1 MIRVLVTVD
10 TDILDA
16 IEDTAGRSPKLMQ
29 TAFKRA
35 VSRLRSR
42 ILDDLKQDPGPVV
55 YAGPPSASGAPTLR
69 WKSERQRRAFW
80 ATNGFGKGIPYERT
94 GDLQAGYRITAI
106 DDGSGGILEVTNNV
120 PYARFV
126 VGDDA
131 QPFHLDTGW
140 RQVGTA
146 IANYREEAE
155 DILIQTW
162 FTVTDATA
170 GVFR

>member
-1 MIRVLVTVD
+1 MIRVLVTVE

-16 IEDTAGRSPKLMQ
+16 IEDTALRSPKLMQ
-29 TAFKRA
+29 TAFKRN

-42 ILDDLKQDPGPVV
+42 ILDDLKQDPGPVH
-55 YAGPPSASGAPTLR
+55 YPIR
-69 WKSERQRRAFW
+69 WKSERQRRAFF
-80 ATNGFGKGIPYERT
+80 ATNGFGAGIPYERT
-94 GDLQAGYRITAI
+94 GDLLAGYRINTI
-106 DDGSGGILEVTNNV
+106 TNDDGGILEVTNNV

-131 QPFHLDTGW
+131 QPFHLDTGY
-140 RQVGTA
+140 RQVGVA

-155 DILIQTW
+155 EILISTW
-162 FTVTDATA
+162 FTVADATA

>member
-16 IEDTAGRSPKLMQ
+16 IAETAQRSPKLMQ
-29 TAFKRA
+29 TAFKRN

-42 ILDDLKQDPGPVV
+42 ILDDLTQDPGPVV
-55 YAGPPSASGAPTLR
+55 YAARSASGAPMLR
-69 WKSERQRRAFW
+69 WKSRKQQIAYHRS
-80 ATNGFGKGIPYERT
+80 NGFGKGIPYQRS
-94 GDLQAGYRITAI
+94 GDLQAGYRVTPIA
-106 DDGSGGILEVTNNV
+106 DDNGGILQVTNTT
-120 PYARFV
+120 PYANFV

-155 DILIQTW
+155 DVLIQTW
-162 FTVTDATA
+162 FTVADATA

>member
-1 MIRVLVTVD
+1 MIRVSVTVE

-16 IEDTAGRSPKLMQ
+16 IAETAQKSPRLMQ
-29 TAFKRA
+29 TAFKRN

-42 ILDDLKQDPGPVV
+42 ILDDLTQDPGPVH
-55 YAGPPSASGAPTLR
+55 YPIR
-69 WKSERQRRAFW
+69 WKSERQRRAFF

-94 GDLQAGYRITAI
+94 GALQAGYRITAI
-106 DDGSGGILEVTNNV
+106 DDPSGGILQVTNTT
-120 PYARFV
+120 PYANFV

-155 DILIQTW
+155 DILIDTW

>member
-1 MIRVLVTVD
+1 MIRVNVTVE

-16 IEDTAGRSPKLMQ
+16 IADTALRSPKLMQ
-29 TAFKRA
+29 TAFKRN

-42 ILDDLKQDPGPVV
+42 ILDDLQQDPGPVH
-55 YAGPPSASGAPTLR
+55 YPIR
-69 WKSERQRRAFW
+69 WKSERQRRFVMAKLRSEG
-80 ATNGFGKGIPYERT
+80 NLPYERT
-94 GDLQAGYRITAI
+94 GALQAGYRIVAI
-106 DDGSGGILEVTNNV
+106 DDGEGGILQVTNNV
-120 PYARFV
+120 PYANFV

-155 DILIQTW
+155 DVLIQTW